1 MNSRMAIRVIVFL
14 TLTRLCVAASK
25 GNLALNAM
33 ALQSSLGHS
42 LGDAQHAV
50 DGNRDTNYG
59 KGSCTQTKS
68 EFNPWWRVDLGNVYR
83 ISNVTITNR
92 GDCCKE
98 RIRGAQIRVGN
109 SLDNSGNN
117 NELVA
122 TVLTVFSGTQT
133 FSFESLNGRY
143 VNIFL
148 PGNDE
153 ILTLCEVEVSA
164 ENDIPSYIC
173 SSRNLAVG
181 GKANQSSTYS
191 TYGAQYAIDGNRN
204 PLSSQGS
211 CSYTSYDK
219 DPWWRLDLLDV
230 YKVTRVVITNHSS
243 SADRINGAQIRIGK
257 SLENNGNN
265 NQVAATVASIPAGDT
280 KTFEFEP
287 VKGRYVNII
296 IPGRYDYLV
305 LCEVEVFSD

>member
-1 MNSRMAIRVIVFL
+1 MAIRVIVFL

-42 LGDAQHAV
+42 EGDAQHAV
-50 DGNRDTNYG
+50 DGNRDTTYG

-133 FSFESLNGRY
+133 FSFESVNGRY
-143 VNIFL
+143 VNILL

-164 ENDIPSYIC
+164 G
-173 SSRNLAVG
+173 NLAVG
-181 GKANQSSTYS
+181 GTAAQSSTYS
-191 TYGAQYAIDGNRN
+191 TYGPQYAIDGSRN
-204 PLSSQGS
+204 PIYTQGS

-219 DPWWRLDLLDV
+219 DPWWRVDLLDV
-230 YKVTRVVITNHSS
+230 YKINRVVITNHYS
-243 SADRINGAQIRIGK
+243 SAEKLNGAQIRIGK

-265 NQVAATVASIPAGDT
+265 NQLAATVASIPAGDT
-280 KTFEFEP
+280 KTFEFNP
-287 VKGRYVNII
+287 IKGRYVNII
-296 IPGRYDYLV
+296 IPGRSDYLT
-305 LCEVEVFSD
+305 LCEVEVYSD